1 MSPMSHT
8 PTIPA
13 VPTAGPLATAP
24 AGSFRGVTAQGV
36 DSWRGIRYAE
46 ATGGERRWRDPEPAA
61 ASEGE
66 VDATSFGP
74 VCPQAV
80 SPAVALGDDAVMSE
94 DCLVLNVWAPAS
106 TAASEGAG
114 TGAARPVMVWLH
126 GGAYTFGAS
135 SQRLY
140 DATSLVTRGDVV
152 VVTINYRL
160 AAFGFLD
167 LSGLL
172 PDGGFDRN
180 LALKDV
186 LLALR
191 WVQRNIAAFGGDP
204 GRVTVF
210 GESAGGGLVT
220 TLLATPSAEGLF
232 HRAIA
237 QSSPASSMYG
247 TDRARDVA
255 ARFVRELG
263 IDPADAS
270 AATALRDTPVDRLVS
285 AGMTVFAQVP
295 DEAPGTLAFAPIV
308 DGDLL
313 PEAPAT
319 VLHEGRGL
327 PVPLVI
333 GTNKDEASLFT
344 YMKSPLIPVTEE
356 RIMTMFSDMAA
367 DNPAVDLP
375 SVAQVQTAYENVRHR
390 AMGLGVARDIGFRMP
405 TLWIAEGHS
414 RVADVWLYRFDH
426 ATPFLRLIGLGAT
439 HGSELAYLW
448 GSFSAGPKDLTFRL
462 GGRRSGE
469 EISARMQERWTA
481 FAHGRTPDAE
491 GVAGAPSWPPYE
503 TTTDGAG
510 TRATL
515 VIERH
520 DTVVDDLDAPLRA
533 AWGDQVLD
541 FR

>member
-1 MSPMSHT
+1 MTTMSHAT
-8 PTIPA
+8 PPLPA
-13 VPTAGPLATAP
+13 PGPGPLATAP
-24 AGSFRGVTAQGV
+24 AGAFRGVSAGGV

-46 ATGGERRWRDPEPAA
+46 STGGERRWRDPVAA
-61 ASEGE
+61 PTADAE
-66 VDATSFGP
+66 VDATAFGP
-74 VCPQAV
+74 VCPQVA
-80 SPAVALGDDAVMSE
+80 SPAIALGDDAVMDE
-94 DCLVLNVWAPAS
+94 DCLVLNVWGPAA
-106 TAASEGAG
+106 TGDEGAAP
-114 TGAARPVMVWLH
+114 AARPVMVWLH

-135 SQRLY
+135 SQRMY
-140 DATSLVTRGDVV
+140 DATSLVSRGDVV

-167 LSGLL
+167 LAGLL

-191 WVQRNIAAFGGDP
+191 WVQDNIAAFGGDP
-204 GRVTVF
+204 SRVTVF

-220 TLLATPSAEGLF
+220 TLLATPSAAGLF

-247 TDRARDVA
+247 LDRAREVA
-255 ARFVRELG
+255 ARFLRALD
-263 IDPADAS
+263 IDPADPAAAAEALRAAS
-270 AATALRDTPVDRLVS
+270 ANRVVA
-285 AGMTVFAQVP
+285 AGMAVFAQVP
-295 DEAPGTLAFAPIV
+295 DDDPGRLAFAPVV

-313 PEAPAT
+313 PEAPVT

-327 PVPLVI
+327 AVPLLI

-356 RIMTMFSDMAA
+356 RIMAMFSDMAA
-367 DNPAVDLP
+367 DNPTVELP
-375 SVAQVQTAYENVRHR
+375 SVAQVTAAYENVRHR
-390 AMGLGVARDIGFRMP
+390 LVGLGVARDIGFRMP
-405 TLWIAEGHS
+405 TLWIAEGH
-414 RVADVWLYRFDH
+414 RHVADVWLYRFDH

-448 GSFSAGPKDLTFRL
+448 GSFSSGPKDLTFRL

-469 EISARMQERWTA
+469 EICARMQERWTA
-481 FAHGRTPDAE
+481 FAHGRTPDAD
-491 GVAGAPSWPPYE
+491 GLPGAPGWPTYDPTPAE
-503 TTTDGAG
+503 GAPA
-510 TRATL
+510 RATL

-533 AWGDQVLD
+533 AWGDRVLD
-541 FR
+541 FH

>member
-1 MSPMSHT
+1 MSNTIENT
-8 PTIPA
+8 PTVA
-13 VPTAGPLATAP
+13 CVTTAP
-24 AGSFRGVTAQGV
+24 AGTFRGLVREGV
-36 DSWRGIRYAE
+36 RSWRGIRYAE
-46 ATGGERRWRDPEPAA
+46 APTGDRRWRDPVAA
-61 ASEGE
+61 ATADCE
-66 VDATSFGP
+66 VDATAFGP
-74 VCPQAV
+74 ACPQV
-80 SPAVALGDDAVMSE
+80 RTPAIALGDDAVLDE
-94 DCLVLNVWAPAS
+94 DCLSLNVWAPGTD
-106 TAASEGAG
+106 TA
-114 TGAARPVMVWLH
+114 AARPVMVWIH

-135 SQRLY
+135 SQQMY
-140 DATSLVTRGDVV
+140 DATSIVDRGDVV
-152 VVTINYRL
+152 VVTVNYRL

-191 WVQRNIAAFGGDP
+191 WVQGNIAAFGGDP

-220 TLLATPSAEGLF
+220 TLLATPSAAGLF

-247 TDRARDVA
+247 VDRARDVA
-255 ARFVRELG
+255 ERFTRELG
-263 IDPADAS
+263 IDTTDAAAAAAALRAAS
-270 AATALRDTPVDRLVS
+270 ADRLVA
-285 AGMTVFAQVP
+285 AGMAVYAQVP

-308 DGDLL
+308 DGELL

-327 PVPLVI
+327 PVPLII
-333 GTNKDEASLFT
+333 GTNKDEASLFKF
-344 YMKSPLIPVTEE
+344 MKSPLIPITEE
-356 RIMTMFSDMAA
+356 RIMKMFTDMAA
-367 DNPAVDLP
+367 DNPTVELP
-375 SVAQVQTAYENVRHR
+375 SVAQVQTAYENVRHN
-390 AMGLGVARDIGFRMP
+390 MVGLGVARDIGFRMP

-448 GSFSAGPKDLTFRL
+448 GSFSSGPKDLTFRL
-462 GGRRSGE
+462 GGKRSGE
-469 EISARMQERWTA
+469 EISVRMQDRWTA

-491 GVAGAPSWPPYE
+491 GVPGAPHWPAYA
-503 TTTDGAG
+503 TASTDAADIA
-510 TRATL
+510 RATL

-520 DTVVDDLDAPLRA
+520 DSVVDDLDAPLRA

-541 FR
+541 FH

>member
-1 MSPMSHT
+1 MSATTDITTS
-8 PTIPA
+8 A
-13 VPTAGPLATAP
+13 ADASCLATAP
-24 AGSFRGVTAQGV
+24 AGTFRGIIREGV
-36 DSWRGIRYAE
+36 RSWRGIRYAQ
-46 ATGGERRWRDPEPAA
+46 APAGEDRWRDPRPAA
-61 ASEGE
+61 PVTGE
-66 VDATSFGP
+66 VDATAFGP
-74 VCPQAV
+74 VCPQV
-80 SPAVALGDDAVMSE
+80 RTPAIALGEDAVLDE
-94 DCLVLNVWAPAS
+94 DCLVLNVWAPDAVADADAS
-106 TAASEGAG
+106 
-114 TGAARPVMVWLH
+114 ARPVMVWIH

-135 SQRLY
+135 SQQMY
-140 DATSLVTRGDVV
+140 DATSLVDRGDVV

-191 WVQRNIAAFGGDP
+191 WVQENIAAFGGDAD
-204 GRVTVF
+204 RVTVF

-247 TDRARDVA
+247 IERAREVA
-255 ARFVRELG
+255 ERFVRELD
-263 IDPADAS
+263 IDPTDAAAAAAALRAAS
-270 AATALRDTPVDRLVS
+270 ADELVT
-285 AGMTVFAQVP
+285 AGMAVYAQVP

-327 PVPLVI
+327 PVPLMM
-333 GTNKDEASLFT
+333 GTNKDEASLFKF
-344 YMKSPLIPVTEE
+344 MKSPLIPITEE
-356 RIMTMFSDMAA
+356 RIMTMFTDMAT
-367 DNPAVDLP
+367 DNPTVELP
-375 SVAQVQTAYENVRHR
+375 SVAQVRAAYENVRR
-390 AMGLGVARDIGFRMP
+390 SAVGLGVARDIGFRMP
-405 TLWIAEGHS
+405 TVWIAEGHS
-414 RVADVWLYRFDH
+414 TVADVWLYRFDH

-448 GSFSAGPKDLTFRL
+448 GSFSSGPKDLTFRL
-462 GGRRSGE
+462 GGKRAGE
-469 EISARMQERWTA
+469 EISVRMQDRWTA
-481 FAHGRTPDAE
+481 FAHGRTPDADR
-491 GVAGAPSWPPYE
+491 VPGAPQWPAYLAA
-503 TTTDGAG
+503 DGEGA
-510 TRATL
+510 RATL

-520 DTVVDDLDAPLRA
+520 DAVVDDLDAPLRA

-541 FR
+541 FH